1 MNNLLPMINE
11 ANLEEG
17 DDRRPPR
24 GPLAIVPTIT
34 PYTLSLHAG
43 EITERALIID
53 TETTGRSLTS
63 EIIEV
68 AVCDISGCI
77 LFESLVRPTES
88 VPRAAARIH
97 GLTTDCLINA
107 PTWYEVW
114 RQLEPVV
121 NCRTLIAY
129 NAPFDRRMVELECA
143 RYRLPAPEVRWRCAM
158 RFIKEINRWRR
169 APTLEEACRS
179 YQITPGTHRAASD
192 ACATALLLQRVLSS
206 SK

>member
-1 MNNLLPMINE
+1 MNDLLPMINE
-11 ANLEEG
+11 ARLEEG
-17 DDRRPPR
+17 DDRRLPR
-24 GPLAIVPTIT
+24 GPLAIAPTIT

-43 EITERALIID
+43 EIGERALIID
-53 TETTGRSLTS
+53 TETTGRSLTA
-63 EIIEV
+63 EVIEV
-68 AVCDISGCI
+68 AVCDISGRI

-97 GLTTDCLINA
+97 GLTTESLIKA

-114 RQLEPVV
+114 QQLEPLV

-143 RYRLPAPEVRWRCAM
+143 RYRLPTPEVRWRCAM
-158 RFIKEINRWRR
+158 RCIKERLRLQR
-169 APTLEEACRS
+169 APTLEEACCY
-179 YQITPGTHRAASD
+179 YQLTPGTHRAASD
-192 ACATALLLQRVLSS
+192 AQATALLLQRVISS